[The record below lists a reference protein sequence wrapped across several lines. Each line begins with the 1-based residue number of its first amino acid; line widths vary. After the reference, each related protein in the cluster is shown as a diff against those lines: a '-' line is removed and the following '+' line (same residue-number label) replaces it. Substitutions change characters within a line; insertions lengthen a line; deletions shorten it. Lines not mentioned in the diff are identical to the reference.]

1 MSFQPLKDKVAVV
14 TGASSGMGRAIALR
28 LAEKGAKIICC
39 DLRAEANPSGYE
51 NDISTTTVDLITASG
66 GIAVFEKV
74 DISAVSEVEGT
85 FSRTISQFHRL
96 DILINCA
103 GYWAPFRDFAN
114 EDDELWAKMS
124 AINTLGTA
132 RAMRLAIRQFLKQEF
147 DPIWGSRGRIVNIS
161 SCAAVVA
168 FPGEVAYS
176 ATKASV
182 NHMTRAGALDHA
194 KDSININCVAPG
206 VVATGMARQNIEDAD
221 ILALMQKSTPWPRIG
236 RAGDIAGVTVFL
248 CLPDSQWMTGQ
259 VLAVDGGLTL
269 GVAP

>member
-1 MSFQPLKDKVAVV
+1 MSSQPLKDKVALV
-14 TGASSGMGRAIALR
+14 TGASSGMGRAIAIR
-28 LAEKGAKIICC
+28 LAEKGATIICC

-51 NDISTTTVDLITASG
+51 KDLSITTVDIITTSG
-66 GIAVFEKV
+66 GAAVFDQV
-74 DISAVSEVEGT
+74 DISAVEEVEGA
-85 FSRTISQFHRL
+85 FARAISKFHRV
-96 DILINCA
+96 DIVINCA
-103 GYWAPFRDFAN
+103 GYWAPFRDFAD

-132 RAMRLAIRQFLKQEF
+132 RAMRLAIRQFLKQDV
-147 DPIWGSRGRIVNIS
+147 DPVWGSRGRIVNIS

-206 VVATGMARQNIEDAD
+206 IVATGMARKNIEDVD
-221 ILALMQKSTPWPRIG
+221 IFALMEKSTPWPRIG
-236 RAGDIAGVTVFL
+236 SAEDIAGVVSFL
-248 CLPDSQWMTGQ
+248 CLAESQWMTGQ